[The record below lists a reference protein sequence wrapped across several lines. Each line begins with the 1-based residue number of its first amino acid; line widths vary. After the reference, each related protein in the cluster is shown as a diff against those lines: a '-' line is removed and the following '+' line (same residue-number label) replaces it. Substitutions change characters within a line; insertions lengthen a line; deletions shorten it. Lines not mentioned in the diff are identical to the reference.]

1 MRSRG
6 LPFCDTKASFPET
19 PFLLTRLSEPG
30 IKDVALAQF
39 DEAPIARHHRVS
51 IHTAGGGPMWKLSRL
66 TGRASALDSNRRR
79 CRGRPPR
86 ESRPNFT
93 MRDSRWVALGLIH
106 YTACGQSGRCPRGAH
121 GSFSIVGRVVGYTSV
136 VHIDKTDGECIAT
149 TEVEAGSVP
158 EICLR
163 DGVPQR
169 ANATG
174 AARSR

>member
-1 MRSRG
+1 MSPKPHSTKHQLPDTIGFRRSTNCPSPHGRWRAHVEAIQADWTG
-6 LPFCDTKASFPET
+6 ISPGFQSTT
-19 PFLLTRLSEPG
+19 LS
-30 IKDVALAQF
+30 
-39 DEAPIARHHRVS
+39 
-51 IHTAGGGPMWKLSRL
+51 
-66 TGRASALDSNRRR
+66 
-79 CRGRPPR
+79 GRPPR

-163 DGVPQR
+163 DGVTQR